1 MAREATQKLKK
12 EPGAGAP
19 VLSMALNPDIL
30 ATLSRHARRPG
41 LVVGFAAETE
51 KVVEHAM
58 AKRERK
64 GCDWIVAND
73 VSGGVMGGDA
83 NRVHLIT
90 AAGVEDWPEMPK
102 AAVAETLAARIAGA
116 LA

>member
-1 MAREATQKLKK
+1 
-12 EPGAGAP
+12 
-19 VLSMALNPDIL
+19 
-30 ATLSRHARRPG
+30 
-41 LVVGFAAETE
+41 
-51 KVVEHAM
+51 
-58 AKRERK
+58 
-64 GCDWIVAND
+64 
-73 VSGGVMGGDA
+73 MGGDA